1 MGGVRSAYRAAV
13 VALTGTVAL
22 LVPVAAHA
30 GSAEDEIARE
40 GSLSTGEWLLW
51 VIGLPLAVAAV
62 LVAVV
67 LGASAARGQRYRPG
81 LTWWAEP
88 AWVNGPEQPDR
99 AVEAAVPT
107 QGGGGA
113 RARW

>member
-1 MGGVRSAYRAAV
+1 MGRVRSAYRAAV
-13 VALTGTVAL
+13 VALTVTVVP
-22 LVPVAAHA
+22 LVPAVAHA
-30 GSAEDEIARE
+30 GSAEDDIVRE
-40 GSLSTGEWLLW
+40 SGLTTGEWLLW
-51 VIGLPLAVAAV
+51 VIALPLTVAAV

-67 LGASAARGQRYRPG
+67 LGAGAARGQRYRPG

-99 AVEAAVPT
+99 AVEAAVPM